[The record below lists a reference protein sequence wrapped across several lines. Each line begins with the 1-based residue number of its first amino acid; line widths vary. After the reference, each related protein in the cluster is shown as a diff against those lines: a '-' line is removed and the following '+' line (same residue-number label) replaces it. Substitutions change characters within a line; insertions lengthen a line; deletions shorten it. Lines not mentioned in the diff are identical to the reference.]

1 MMRSSE
7 AARLA
12 PVGRGSARA
21 DDDGDGEEDRLVGD
35 DDLDVDPLLPESE
48 LFIERLHN
56 ELEAELVGADAYER
70 GFLLTSRCKFIWADG
85 CSRRPK

>member
-12 PVGRGSARA
+12 PIDRAGARA
-21 DDDGDGEEDRLVGD
+21 NDDDDDDGLVGD

-48 LFIERLHN
+48 LLIERLHN
-56 ELEAELVGADAYER
+56 ELEGELAGADAYER
-70 GFLLTSRCKFIWADG
+70 GYSLA
-85 CSRRPK
+85 